1 MGLERKKQD
10 ILKSLS
16 VKSAKMNSKDV
27 VLEHINSGFIYGY
40 EQQFQTIYDLIT
52 KTVKGGG
59 SNSVLLLGPRG
70 VGKSLLVNLVLQKA
84 REEIVFFR
92 KDGLT
97 VKLHG
102 LLETDDKLA
111 LKQIARQ
118 LKLENVEGDRVFGS
132 FAEHLEFLL
141 SSLKSGDPNNSK
153 PIVFV
158 LEEFHLFCSHHNQTL
173 LYNLFDMAQTRA
185 TPMVVIGISPE
196 LDVLESLEKR
206 VRSRFNH
213 RQIEM
218 FPPKKFEEYVQIA
231 KDLLSPAIA
240 GNAWIKQI
248 TKIFEE
254 KSLKQTLNRMYNI
267 NCSVANLKQIL
278 SLAIISSADQLTSK
292 DIIQAFE
299 EQSES
304 GEPPILAGLTLIEIC
319 ILIAIK
325 HIQVIYD
332 GQPFNF
338 EMVFHEFDK
347 YVSTKNSMLKQ
358 ERPVVMKAWE
368 TLIELEIITPVDKGT
383 KIQKEF
389 KLHNLQ
395 VFPETILKAIDGVP
409 QNVRE
414 WATSSTFA

>member
-1 MGLERKKQD
+1 MG
-10 ILKSLS
+10 IFLKSLS

-231 KDLLSPAIA
+231 KDLLTPAIA

>member
-1 MGLERKKQD
+1 MKL
-10 ILKSLS
+10 
-16 VKSAKMNSKDV
+16 NSKDV
-27 VLEHINSGFIYGY
+27 VLEHMNGRNIYGY
-40 EQQFQTIYDLIT
+40 EQQFDTILDLIT

-70 VGKSLLVNLVLQKA
+70 VGKTLLVDLVLQKS
-84 REEIVFFR
+84 RDENKIFR

-111 LKQIARQ
+111 LKQIAKQ

-218 FPPKKFEEYVQIA
+218 FPPKTFDEYFNIA
-231 KDLLSPAIA
+231 KELLTPGKADKS
-240 GNAWIKQI
+240 WINHINQMFK
-248 TKIFEE
+248 E
-254 KSLKQTLNRMYNI
+254 KNLKQSLTNMYHI
-267 NCSVANLKQIL
+267 NCSVAYLKQIL
-278 SLAIISSADQLTSK
+278 SLAIISSVEEVTSQ
-292 DIIQAFE
+292 DIIKAFE

-319 ILIAIK
+319 LLVAIK
-325 HIQVIYD
+325 HIQIIYD
-332 GQPFNF
+332 SQPFNF

-347 YVSTKNSMLKQ
+347 FVSTKGKLYKQ
-358 ERPVVMKAWE
+358 EIPVVMKAWE

-395 VFPETILKAIDGVP
+395 VFPETILKALDEVP
-409 QNVRE
+409 QNVKE

>member
-1 MGLERKKQD
+1 
-10 ILKSLS
+10 
-16 VKSAKMNSKDV
+16 MNSKDV

>member
-1 MGLERKKQD
+1 
-10 ILKSLS
+10 
-16 VKSAKMNSKDV
+16 
-27 VLEHINSGFIYGY
+27 
-40 EQQFQTIYDLIT
+40 
-52 KTVKGGG
+52 
-59 SNSVLLLGPRG
+59 
-70 VGKSLLVNLVLQKA
+70 
-84 REEIVFFR
+84 
-92 KDGLT
+92 
-97 VKLHG
+97 

-231 KDLLSPAIA
+231 KELLSPAIA